1 MAGIHQSSSG
11 FIGKGVS
18 VATTAGRQK
27 LFQPG
32 CIGEMTFK
40 NRIAMPP
47 MGTNLAS
54 EDGQVTDRLP
64 PQSFVQVE
72 HCNWTS
78 SWGLVSLPYSGQ
90 PAAHRR
96 LATLGAPSVSLLTT
110 ALGMKSASWRVEM
123 GNPS

>member
-64 PQSFVQVE
+64 PRASSKSNIATGPVLGGSSVYPTQGNLRLTEGLPHLALPVY
-72 HCNWTS
+72 HCLPQP
-78 SWGLVSLPYSGQ
+78 WG
-90 PAAHRR
+90 
-96 LATLGAPSVSLLTT
+96 
-110 ALGMKSASWRVEM
+110 
-123 GNPS
+123 